1 MQAKTKK
8 VIADIKALKVQ
19 GARNI
24 AKAALNSVI
33 YEIKN
38 SKERSSNEFVREISK
53 TIEVLSKARPT
64 EPMLRNVMMAMQ
76 KYAVENR
83 RKDAKLLKSG
93 MLVYCKRTLDE
104 IDKNVEKLKDYGAKY
119 IPDKATIM
127 VHCHSST
134 VTGIIKKAVK
144 MGKEVDVIACE
155 TRPRYQGRI
164 TAEELAKAGIEVTF
178 IVDGAMNFFAKKTDF
193 ALVGAD
199 AITATG
205 DLVNKIGTST
215 LAHIMRFHDKSFF
228 SATETLKYDP
238 LTQYGVREHIEE
250 RDPTEVWKVK
260 MKNLKIRNPAFD
272 VTAAK
277 YINAYIT
284 EQGIIPPQALIGVL
298 EKERNPQTFKI

>member
-1 MQAKTKK
+1 MQKKTKK
-8 VIADIKALKVQ
+8 IIANIKALKVQ
-19 GARNI
+19 GAREV
-24 AKAALNSVI
+24 AKTALNSLV
-33 YEIKN
+33 YEIEN

-53 TIEVLSKARPT
+53 TIEVLSRARPT
-64 EPMLRNVMMAMQ
+64 EPMLRNVMMEMQ
-76 KYAVENR
+76 RYAAENR
-83 RKDAKLLKSG
+83 RKDAKLLKSS
-93 MLVYCKRTLDE
+93 MVAYCKRMLAE
-104 IDKNVEKLKDYGAKY
+104 MDKGVEKLEEYGAKY
-119 IPDKATIM
+119 IPEKATIM

-134 VTGIIKKAVK
+134 VTGIIKKAAE

-164 TAEELAKAGIEVTF
+164 TAEELAKAGIKVTF
-178 IVDGAMNFFAKKTDF
+178 IVDGAMNLFAKKADF

-228 SATETLKYDP
+228 SAAETLKYDP
-238 LTQYGVREHIEE
+238 FTQYGAREQIEE
-250 RDPTEVWKVK
+250 RDPGEVWKVK
-260 MKNLKIRNPAFD
+260 MRNLMIRNPAFD

-284 EQGIIPPQALIGVL
+284 EKGIIPPQALIGML
-298 EKERNPQTFKI
+298 EKERNSQRFKI